1 MQRKPHVHPAL
12 RRCLTDHGAETPAAP
27 NPDNEDERLA
37 DLKTYDIV
45 DTVAESTYDA
55 ITYLASQICGVPIAL
70 ISIVDEDR
78 QWFKSR
84 VGLEVGET
92 PRDQAFCGY
101 AINDPRH
108 LLIVPDAAAD
118 LRFADNPLVQ
128 GDPNIRFYA
137 GAPLMT
143 SSGNALGTLCVID
156 REPRQLTADQEQSL
170 RALSVQ
176 VMALLEL
183 RRTVRLVEE
192 RGRQLE
198 EATRQRDSFM
208 AAVSHEIRTPL
219 TAVIGYIELLREG
232 MPDVD
237 RPNVIDTVARLA
249 ADVQHLLED
258 LLVSSRAQADSL
270 SVAAVPMDLR
280 AQVTQVLEGM
290 DPSTLE
296 RITLDL
302 GPSPVTADPARVRQ
316 IVRNLVTNALR
327 YGGAQMTIETGA
339 GGTPGRLRVIDDGD
353 GVSDEDR
360 DLIFQPFQQARG
372 SRHIAASVGLGLPIS
387 RLLAERM
394 GGSLVYR
401 RIGGRT
407 VFELILPA

>member
-1 MQRKPHVHPAL
+1 M
-12 RRCLTDHGAETPAAP
+12 
-27 NPDNEDERLA
+27 
-37 DLKTYDIV
+37 

-84 VGLEVGET
+84 VGLDVGWT

-101 AINDPRH
+101 AINDPEH
-108 LLIVPDAAAD
+108 LLVVPDAAAD

-128 GDPNIRFYA
+128 SDPNIRFYA

-143 SSGNALGTLCVID
+143 SSGSALGTLCVID

-170 RALSVQ
+170 RALSIQ

-219 TAVIGYIELLREG
+219 TSVIGYIELLRDG
-232 MPDVD
+232 IPDED
-237 RPNVIDTVARLA
+237 RPNVMDTVARLA
-249 ADVQHLLED
+249 TDVRHLIED

-270 SVAAVPMDLR
+270 TVAAVPMRLET
-280 AQVTQVLEGM
+280 QVTEVLAGM
-290 DPSTLE
+290 DPAILE
-296 RITLDL
+296 RVTLDL
-302 GPSPVTADPARVRQ
+302 GSAQVTADPARVRQ
-316 IVRNLVTNALR
+316 IVRNLVTNARR
-327 YGGAQMTIETGA
+327 YGGPHIRIETGSD
-339 GGTPGRLRVIDDGD
+339 GTCGRLGVIDDGD
-353 GVSDEDR
+353 GVPDEDR
-360 DLIFQPFQQARG
+360 LLIFQPFQQARG

-401 RIGGRT
+401 RHGGDT
-407 VFELILPA
+407 VFELVLPA